1 MALALLASPAGAASK
16 DYSADRFD
24 VTIKVQTGG
33 DLHVDETVTFDF
45 VSGPFTHVWR
55 ELPASR
61 TDGIDIVQATMDG
74 VVVPVGDGPGHI
86 TVSGRNRVRVE
97 WHFAPVEASKHTFG
111 LSYVARGVAIPGD
124 AGDEVAWKPLPIEH
138 AYRIASSR
146 IAIDSPVAAEDSR
159 IIDSQK
165 IEDPPSIVGDD
176 GVVTV
181 NLSGVR
187 PNGWFTVSLH
197 FPAGAVVT
205 APPQWRQREEHLA
218 ALAPR
223 WALAA
228 GIVLMTAIGLVVVL
242 RRATPS
248 PLRPVVESTVSAAPA
263 PLAPALAA
271 VLAANGRS
279 SPGSAMATLMDL
291 AERGVLVISELPR
304 RFGVR
309 QFELSTVPGSHDL
322 APHEEAAVTI
332 AFANGP
338 DPVTLSKARARLA
351 RGARRFSSA
360 VEGELRVGGML
371 DETRASGARQLKTLA
386 LTLFLGGV
394 ILVIPASVLIEQQ
407 GPWPLLVPLA
417 LAMGAV
423 VALIAWA
430 GVVVLSD
437 QAVMDAARWQGY
449 KRHLKQIASSRG
461 ADQPTVVPPRTLVY
475 AVALGLAPQWSRYL
489 RRHASAVPPWF
500 ASMTQDPADASGSF
514 ASFVSSGGASG
525 AGSAGAGAAGGGGSG
540 AG

>member
-1 MALALLASPAGAASK
+1 MALAMLASPIGAASK

-24 VTIKVQTGG
+24 VTIRVQTGG
-33 DLHVDETVTFDF
+33 DLRVDETVTFDF

-55 ELPASR
+55 ELRASR

-86 TVSGRNRVRVE
+86 TISGRNRVRVE

-111 LSYVARGVAIPGD
+111 LSYVARGVAIPSD

-146 IAIDSPVAAEDSR
+146 IAIESPVAADDSR
-159 IIDSQK
+159 ILDSHKIDN
-165 IEDPPSIVGDD
+165 PPSIVGDD
-176 GVVTV
+176 GVVKV
-181 NLSGVR
+181 DLSGVR

-205 APPQWRQREEHLA
+205 APPQWRQREQHLA

-228 GIVLMTAIGLVVVL
+228 GIVLMTAIGLVVVV
-242 RRATPS
+242 RKGAPS
-248 PLRPVVESTVSAAPA
+248 PLRPLVESTVSAAPA

-291 AERGVLVISELPR
+291 AERGVLVIRELPR

-309 QFELSTVPGSHDL
+309 QFELSTVPGRHDL
-322 APHEEAAVTI
+322 APHEETAVTI

-338 DPVTLSKARARLA
+338 DPVTLSKARARLV

-360 VEGELRVGGML
+360 VEGELRVARACS
-371 DETRASGARQLKTLA
+371 TRCAHQARAS
-386 LTLFLGGV
+386 
-394 ILVIPASVLIEQQ
+394 
-407 GPWPLLVPLA
+407 
-417 LAMGAV
+417 
-423 VALIAWA
+423 
-430 GVVVLSD
+430 
-437 QAVMDAARWQGY
+437 
-449 KRHLKQIASSRG
+449 
-461 ADQPTVVPPRTLVY
+461 
-475 AVALGLAPQWSRYL
+475 
-489 RRHASAVPPWF
+489 
-500 ASMTQDPADASGSF
+500 
-514 ASFVSSGGASG
+514 
-525 AGSAGAGAAGGGGSG
+525 
-540 AG
+540 